1 VIKWFTEGRL
11 VLKDNV
17 AYLDGKALP
26 EHGYV
31 SEDDEEK

>member
-1 VIKWFTEGRL
+1 

-17 AYLDGKALP
+17 ADLDGKALP
-26 EHGYV
+26 EHGYA